1 MGKYDEEPT
10 LDVGKIVKYVT
21 IGVIALFLV
30 ITAFSIFYTVQS
42 GNEGVL
48 FTFGKADTSAIG
60 PGIHAKIPFVQSV
73 VKFDVRTQKYGADAS
88 QSTLES
94 AASSDLQVVKIRV
107 VANYHLA
114 TGKTPEIYSNIGANY
129 IDTVIAP
136 TVHEAIKATTAR
148 YTAADLINKREAV
161 SSDIGTLLKLKLA
174 PYNIVVEQVS
184 ITDFDFSDQ
193 FNIAIE
199 NKVTAEQQKQKADN
213 DLQRIKVEAEQVAT
227 AAQGQRDA
235 AIAQAEGQAK
245 TTELNAKAE
254 ALKIQLIQEQLKASP
269 QYIDLQRVQ
278 KWNGAYPNFYM
289 TGGNTPTLLMQMPTP
304 APQ

>member
-1 MGKYDEEPT
+1 MVKYDEAPT
-10 LDVGKIVKYVT
+10 SDVSKIIKYAM

-30 ITAFSIFYTVQS
+30 IMAFSIFYTVQS
-42 GNEGVL
+42 GQEAVL
-48 FTFGKADTSAIG
+48 FTFGKADMNAVG

-73 VKFDVRTQKYGADAS
+73 VKFDIRTQKYGADAS

-114 TGKTPEIYSNIGANY
+114 QGKTPEIYSNVGATY
-129 IDTVIAP
+129 VDTVIAP
-136 TVHEAIKATTAR
+136 TIHEAVKATTAR
-148 YTAADLINKREAV
+148 YSAADLINKREAV
-161 SSDIGTLLKLKLA
+161 SDDIENLLKAKLQ

-213 DLQRIKVEAEQVAT
+213 DLQRIEVEARQKVAT
-227 AAQGQRDA
+227 AQGERDSQ
-235 AIAQAEGQAK
+235 IALAEASAK
-245 TTELNAKAE
+245 TIELNAKAE
-254 ALKIQLIQEQLKASP
+254 ALKIQLIQDQLKQSP
-269 QYIDLQRVQ
+269 QYIELQKVQ
-278 KWNGAYPNFYM
+278 KWNGAYPNFYI
-289 TGGNTPTLLMQMPTP
+289 TGGNNPTMLMQVPTP
-304 APQ
+304 AGQ